1 MTDGVNEYPNRPPTR
16 EEALARRLA
25 GLGQQRVARSS
36 TGDGPGTGPTAPTGP
51 NRRSRRHPAGRARAA
66 AIGLS
71 LASTAGLTA
80 FFAAGARDAP
90 KQVTSASIVAASA
103 GSPTASAPANGSSST
118 VTTTPA
124 AADAAATTT
133 TTTATAAPA
142 TASTAVDGG
151 VFQNRW
157 GLVQVE
163 ATFGADGKLAS
174 VTAVKTPN
182 GQGKSVQINSSAV
195 PTLTS
200 EALTAQSAQVDTV
213 SGATY
218 TSNDYRRSLQSAIDA
233 ARAANITRLT

>member
-1 MTDGVNEYPNRPPTR
+1 VGV
-16 EEALARRLA
+16 
-25 GLGQQRVARSS
+25 
-36 TGDGPGTGPTAPTGP
+36 
-51 NRRSRRHPAGRARAA
+51 
-66 AIGLS
+66 
-71 LASTAGLTA
+71 
-80 FFAAGARDAP
+80 RDAA
-90 KQVTSASIVAASA
+90 KQVTSASIV
-103 GSPTASAPANGSSST
+103 TASSGA
-118 VTTTPA
+118 
-124 AADAAATTT
+124 
-133 TTTATAAPA
+133 A
-142 TASTAVDGG
+142 TASTPSNAASATVTTAPAAVAASATATTAAPTTASTVVDGG

-182 GQGKSVQINSSAV
+182 GLGKSVQINSSAV
-195 PTLTS
+195 PALTS